1 MLSPSPLSRRIA
13 NTLRVTAIGIRDRNV
28 AHLPP
33 AELERR
39 QARQLREIVA
49 HAHATVPFYR
59 QALDERGI
67 RPEEIGSAADLPRLP
82 IVDAET
88 VRLRAEDFTSSLYP
102 EDQRLTYFT
111 SGTSTGV
118 RREVHWDRDYLVR
131 GMAWAQRDREVLLA
145 LAGERGLA
153 TTLRELIPEGR
164 GHSGLAR
171 RVLGD
176 VDAHRRMSI
185 FPGDSNTGVM
195 RFMWS
200 DHTLIP
206 RRAAHHHFVS
216 EQLPLEEVAERM
228 NAIRPRIVFSFGS
241 YADRFFRWLE
251 DTGARVATPRVWMY
265 NSDHMS
271 VEAQELAERRHG
283 CLVYS
288 LYSAM
293 EAHRLGVQCERRHGF
308 HLNGDL
314 HAVRLVDEEGRDVPP
329 GEPGEVVVSNLYS
342 RAMVL
347 LNYRMGDIGV
357 LSPEPCPCGRTL
369 PWLERLEGRRSEVIE
384 LADGRQLSPLTIEGL
399 FRAALTPTLKVQIVQ
414 SEPGSFTW
422 RIVPFA
428 SADREEIARDVEA
441 QSREVLGADTR
452 VAVEFVDDIEPTP
465 QGKLR
470 RTVRAERVPD
480 GAGLAPVP

>member
-1 MLSPSPLSRRIA
+1 MLSPSPLAQRIA
-13 NTLRVTAIGIRDRNV
+13 NTVKVTAIGMRERNV
-28 AHLPP
+28 AHLAPQ
-33 AELERR
+33 ELAHR
-39 QARQLREIVA
+39 QARRLRAIVA
-49 HAHATVPFYR
+49 HAYATVPFYR
-59 QALDERGI
+59 DALDERGI
-67 RPEEIGSAADLPRLP
+67 RPEEIRSAADLPRLP

-88 VRLRAEDFTSSLYP
+88 VRRRADDFTSSRYP
-102 EDQRLTYFT
+102 EDERLTYFT

-131 GMAWAQRDREVLLA
+131 GMAWAERDRAVLLA
-145 LAGERGLA
+145 LAGESGLA
-153 TTLRELIPEGR
+153 TTLRELVPEGR
-164 GHSGLAR
+164 GRGGLAR

-176 VDAHRRMSI
+176 IDAHRRMSI

-200 DHTLIP
+200 EHTLIP
-206 RRAAHHHFVS
+206 PRAAHHHFVS
-216 EQLPLEEVAERM
+216 EQLPVEDVAERM

-241 YADRFFRWLE
+241 FADRFFRWLE
-251 DTGARVATPRVWMY
+251 DSGARVATPRVWMY

-271 VEAQELAERRHG
+271 AEAQELAERRHG

-293 EAHRLGVQCERRHGF
+293 EAHRLGVQCERREGF
-308 HLNGDL
+308 HLNVDL
-314 HAVRLVDEEGRDVPP
+314 HAVRLVDTDGRDVPP
-329 GEPGEVVVSNLYS
+329 GAAGEIVVSNLHS

-347 LNYRMGDIGV
+347 LNYRMGDLGV

-369 PWLERLEGRRSEVIE
+369 PWLERLEGRRSEVVE

-399 FRAALTPTLKVQIVQ
+399 FRWVLTPTLKVQLVQ
-414 SEPGSFTW
+414 REPGELTW

-428 SADREEIARDVEA
+428 SADRDAIARDVEA

-452 VAVEFVDDIEPTP
+452 VDVEFVEDIALTP

-470 RTVRAERVPD
+470 RIVRETDVPV
-480 GAGLAPVP
+480 GAGLAPV